1 MKRIDESSRGQPTR
15 VILLCIIAMILL
27 IVLVVLIAIPTSRRD
42 PASETKGQTE
52 PEVPAETEKP
62 FPEGVMTALPSVES
76 VFEEWQRGE
85 IATEDLTKRLREVH
99 MGGSADEYVG
109 MEGAPIYDVVPNDE
123 LWMNSHTYRLEQ
135 YLDQYS
141 VQQAF
146 PMGNWLAVVRK
157 LRYEGQTVYA
167 YHVFSLRPTILNPES
182 EIQRPAAY
190 LLFDTIHRTEGLSL
204 DDFSSLAVGDP
215 CTELFEICPIAE
227 VEFAEE
233 GDVWSH
239 ILLPEGL
246 LTVRVEC
253 HDQTS
258 EAMRGPVN
266 RYAEEYSIHTIELI
280 PYEYLG
286 RGGENP
292 SSLLMAFYSADYILL
307 PD

>member
-1 MKRIDESSRGQPTR
+1 
-15 VILLCIIAMILL
+15 
-27 IVLVVLIAIPTSRRD
+27 
-42 PASETKGQTE
+42 
-52 PEVPAETEKP
+52 VPAETEKP

-76 VFEEWQRGE
+76 VFEGWQRGE

-146 PMGNWLAVVRK
+146 PMGNWLSVVRK

-167 YHVFSLRPTILNPES
+167 YHVFSLRPTFLNPES